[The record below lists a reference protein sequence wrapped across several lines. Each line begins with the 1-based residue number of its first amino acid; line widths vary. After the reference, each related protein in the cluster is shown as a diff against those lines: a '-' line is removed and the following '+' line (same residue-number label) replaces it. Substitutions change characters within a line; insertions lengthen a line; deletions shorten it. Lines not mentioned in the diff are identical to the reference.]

1 MTDMQLKEGDLVVF
15 RSRID
20 CQTVTSVE
28 YDEDGEIKSLY
39 VTDGFKT
46 RLLKWEDRA
55 DDPVIELPVSL
66 GDVLKELHSIHDAL
80 QYEYQ
85 HAEVGLVVEERE
97 QVFGVPAWKWEIEY
111 EIRDQSDTEDDPS
124 LDFVLDWEDG
134 EDDIKKLA
142 NDLMENAVN
151 NFTLI

>member
-1 MTDMQLKEGDLVVF
+1 MTDTQLKKGDLIVF

-39 VTDGFKT
+39 ITDGVKT

-66 GDVLKELHSIHDAL
+66 GDVLKEVMEIHESL
-80 QYEYQ
+80 QYEYE
-85 HAEVGLVVEERE
+85 HRYINFDVE
-97 QVFGVPAWKWEIEY
+97 QVENPFGKLVWKSKLYVERKEKDLPY
-111 EIRDQSDTEDDPS
+111 VSGS
-124 LDFVLDWEDG
+124 FLDWEMTG
-134 EDDIKKLA
+134 EEVRVLVKELFDA
-142 NDLMENAVN
+142 VVN

>member
-1 MTDMQLKEGDLVVF
+1 MTDMQLKEGDLIVF

-39 VTDGFKT
+39 ITDGFKT

-66 GDVLKELHSIHDAL
+66 GDVLKEVMEIHESL
-80 QYEYQ
+80 QYEYE
-85 HAEVGLVVEERE
+85 HRYISFDVVNCTVGKLVWKSKLYVERE
-97 QVFGVPAWKWEIEY
+97 EKDLPYVSG
-111 EIRDQSDTEDDPS
+111 S
-124 LDFVLDWEDG
+124 LLDWEMTEEEVRVLVKGLFD
-134 EDDIKKLA
+134 A
-142 NDLMENAVN
+142 VVN